1 MYASFAAPQAKGK
14 AANDIIFAAN
24 ALAVADAAVIGAEN
38 VTNGT
43 IGAIMDDD
51 SKLVCLP
58 TVEKVF
64 RNLPINEVIAYAPIA
79 GTAEF
84 LDKVQVA
91 AFGESRPD
99 GFTSAVA
106 TTGGTGGIHH
116 AIWNYTEPGD
126 TVITAD
132 WYWGAYKVL
141 CLDSGRKLETYKMLT
156 EEGKFNLPALEA
168 KVNTLL
174 ASQGSIMVI
183 INTPAHNPT
192 GYSLT
197 AKDMEQVVAMLNKAA
212 EASGKQAILFLDVAY
227 IDYAGE
233 KNAVR
238 KVFKALDNLPERVL
252 AIIQYSMSKGFT
264 MYGQRLGAMICVSSS
279 EAAAREFFD
288 INQYTSRATWS
299 NTNRAAMRTLA
310 QIYSDSALLA
320 AVEAERD
327 YYYKMIKARADVF
340 VEEAKACGLPMIP
353 YIAGFFLSVPC
364 ENSQA
369 VCDILHKDHIY
380 LVPLAAG
387 VRIAL
392 CSIPLQ
398 KIPGIATK
406 LNEALKTVKAAK

>member
-1 MYASFAAPQAKGK
+1 MYNSFAAPQAKGK

-24 ALAVADAAVIGAEN
+24 ALAVADAAA
-38 VTNGT
+38 
-43 IGAIMDDD
+43 IGAILDDD

-58 TVEKVF
+58 TVEAVY

-79 GTAEF
+79 GTPDF
-84 LDKVQVA
+84 LEKVQVA
-91 AFGESRPD
+91 TFGKSRPN

-116 AIWNYTEPGD
+116 AIWNYTEAGD

-141 CLDSGRKLETYKMLT
+141 CLDMGRKLDTYKMLT
-156 EEGKFNLPALEA
+156 DDGKFNLPALTE
-168 KVNTLL
+168 KVNALL
-174 ASQGSIMVI
+174 AKQNSIMVI

-197 AKDMEQVVAMLNKAA
+197 KEDMEQVVAMLKKAT
-212 EASGKQAILFLDVAY
+212 EITGKQAILFLDAAY

-233 KNAVR
+233 KDAVR
-238 KVFKALDNLPERVL
+238 EVFKALDNLPERVL
-252 AIIQYSMSKGFT
+252 AIVQYSMSKGFT
-264 MYGQRLGAMICVSSS
+264 MYGQRLGAMICVTSS
-279 EAAAREFFD
+279 EAAAKEFFD

-299 NTNRAAMRTLA
+299 NNNRAAMRTLV
-310 QIYSDSALLA
+310 QIYSDEALLT

-327 YYYKMIKARADVF
+327 HYYKMIKARADVF

-364 ENSQA
+364 ADSQA

-398 KIPGIATK
+398 KIPGIAAK
-406 LNEALKTVKAAK
+406 LNDALKTVAAAKK

>member
-1 MYASFAAPQAKGK
+1 MYNSFAAPQAKGK

-24 ALAVADAAVIGAEN
+24 ALAVADAAAIGAEN

-43 IGAIMDDD
+43 IGAILDDD

-58 TVEKVF
+58 TVEAVY

-79 GTAEF
+79 GTPDF
-84 LDKVQVA
+84 LEKVQVA
-91 AFGESRPD
+91 TFGKSRPN

-116 AIWNYTEPGD
+116 AIWNYTEAGD

-141 CLDSGRKLETYKMLT
+141 CLDMGRKLDTYKMLT
-156 EEGKFNLPALEA
+156 DDGKNA
-168 KVNTLL
+168 LL
-174 ASQGSIMVI
+174 AKQNSIMVI

-197 AKDMEQVVAMLNKAA
+197 TEDMEQVVAMLNKAA
-212 EASGKQAILFLDVAY
+212 EETGKQAILFLDAAY

-233 KNAVR
+233 KDAVR
-238 KVFKALDNLPERVL
+238 EVFKALDNLPERVL
-252 AIIQYSMSKGFT
+252 AIVQYSMSKGFT
-264 MYGQRLGAMICVSSS
+264 MYGQRLGAMICVTSS
-279 EAAAREFFD
+279 EAAAKEFFE

-299 NTNRAAMRTLA
+299 NNNRAAMRTLV
-310 QIYSDSALLA
+310 QIYSDDALLT

-327 YYYKMIKARADVF
+327 HYYKMIKARADVF

-364 ENSQA
+364 ANSQA
-369 VCDILHKDHIY
+369 VCDISHLSGTAGGRCAYCALLH
-380 LVPLAAG
+380 PAAEDSRHRHETERCIEG
-387 VRIAL
+387 SGS
-392 CSIPLQ
+392 CK
-398 KIPGIATK
+398 KI
-406 LNEALKTVKAAK
+406 NNCC